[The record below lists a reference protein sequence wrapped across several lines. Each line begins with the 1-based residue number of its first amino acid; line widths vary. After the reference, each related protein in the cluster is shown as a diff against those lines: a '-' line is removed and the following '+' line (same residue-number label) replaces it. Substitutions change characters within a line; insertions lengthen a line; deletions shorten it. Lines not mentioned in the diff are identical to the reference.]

1 MSVVKIQQ
9 SLDLKVLKQYALI
22 TTGLFIVL
30 LVYTLISLPPG
41 GLFQALPESPLQSM
55 STVLFILVLGSSL
68 AGVVFNHTV
77 KFRPRTR
84 NAFAFVFSMS
94 SLKFVGTLLAFQVLG
109 F

>member
-9 SLDLKVLKQYALI
+9 ALDLNILKQYAVV
-22 TTGLFIVL
+22 TTILFVMLALYTIV
-30 LVYTLISLPPG
+30 SLPAG
-41 GLFQALPESPLQSM
+41 GLFQALSETSLQSM
-55 STVLFILVLGSSL
+55 STLLFILVLASSL
-68 AGVVFNHTV
+68 LGAIFHHTI

-94 SLKFVGTLLAFQVLG
+94 TLKFLGTIVLFQVLG